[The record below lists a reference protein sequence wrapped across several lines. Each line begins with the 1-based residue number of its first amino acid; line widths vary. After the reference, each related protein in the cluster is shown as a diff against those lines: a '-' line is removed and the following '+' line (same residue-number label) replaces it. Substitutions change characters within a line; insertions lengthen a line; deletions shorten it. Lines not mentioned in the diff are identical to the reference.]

1 MRLPKLEG
9 KTGSTE
15 LNRQFLGYRHV
26 DAPDE
31 GAFYEM
37 ENVTSERYPL
47 MAPRSP
53 RAKLYTLQNPG
64 GLCAKTAL
72 AWTENGKLYLVDF
85 GSAVFGFGENQ
96 REAVLRRRGRGR
108 CE

>member
-1 MRLPKLEG
+1 MQLPKLEG

-15 LNRQFLGYRHV
+15 LNRRFLGYRHV

-47 MAPRSP
+47 MAPRS
-53 RAKLYTLQNPG
+53 RAPNCIPCKTPAG
-64 GLCAKTAL
+64 CAP
-72 AWTENGKLYLVDF
+72 
-85 GSAVFGFGENQ
+85 
-96 REAVLRRRGRGR
+96 RRRWHGQRTGSCITAAR
-108 CE
+108 PWPM

>member
-72 AWTENGKLYLVDF
+72 AWTENG
-85 GSAVFGFGENQ
+85 
-96 REAVLRRRGRGR
+96 EAVLRRRGRGR

>member
-47 MAPRSP
+47 MAPRPARQTVYPAKP
-53 RAKLYTLQNPG
+53 RR
-64 GLCAKTAL
+64 
-72 AWTENGKLYLVDF
+72 
-85 GSAVFGFGENQ
+85 AVRQDGAGMDRE

>member
-31 GAFYEM
+31 ARF
-37 ENVTSERYPL
+37 TRW
-47 MAPRSP
+47 
-53 RAKLYTLQNPG
+53 
-64 GLCAKTAL
+64 KT
-72 AWTENGKLYLVDF
+72 
-85 GSAVFGFGENQ
+85 
-96 REAVLRRRGRGR
+96 
-108 CE
+108 

>member
-37 ENVTSERYPL
+37 ENVTSGT
-47 MAPRSP
+47 M
-53 RAKLYTLQNPG
+53 
-64 GLCAKTAL
+64 TA
-72 AWTENGKLYLVDF
+72 
-85 GSAVFGFGENQ
+85 S
-96 REAVLRRRGRGR
+96 
-108 CE
+108 

>member
-31 GAFYEM
+31 GAFYEI
-37 ENVTSERYPL
+37 S
-47 MAPRSP
+47 
-53 RAKLYTLQNPG
+53 
-64 GLCAKTAL
+64 
-72 AWTENGKLYLVDF
+72 NGKLTGLPSGLTAINAIVT
-85 GSAVFGFGENQ
+85 
-96 REAVLRRRGRGR
+96 RGI
-108 CE
+108 

>member
-53 RAKLYTLQNPG
+53 RAKLYTLQHPG
-64 GLCAKTAL
+64 AGMDR
-72 AWTENGKLYLVDF
+72 E
-85 GSAVFGFGENQ
+85 